1 MPPVL
6 VEGRANRQALDEE
19 SMHSLPVEDL
29 EDAIA
34 SRGTGRLAVP
44 VFRTRLRSLTQDLQ
58 RVSQPYGAGRF
69 GTPVSGGAVV
79 LMDKPAEQIHT
90 LDRTCRPRELVRC
103 HGDLEAEPAV
113 RAGEVVVGDVGGL
126 LRPPFSRD
134 GWGMR
139 AATL

>member
-1 MPPVL
+1 MPPKL

-19 SMHSLPVEDL
+19 STPVEDL

-69 GTPVSGGAVV
+69 GIPVSGGAVV
-79 LMDKPAEQIHT
+79 LMDKPAEHIHT
-90 LDRTCRPRELVRC
+90 LDRTCRPRELVWC